1 MNLKIEKQWITDS
14 LPETALSQ
22 ISAFSK
28 SLTEDRQNKNFGSL
42 KSSQIRKFYGE
53 VKRIQTHGINK
64 NKMAFKMLKPKLA
77 YAVGRQKGNDHVK
90 INSFYQVIS
99 QAMDAVEI
107 DKADS
112 PDELNFR
119 FKNFVNLFEAIVA
132 YHKYHGGE

>member
-1 MNLKIEKQWITDS
+1 MNLRIEKQWITDS
-14 LPETALSQ
+14 LPESALSQ
-22 ISAFSK
+22 ISEFSK
-28 SLTEDRQNKNFGSL
+28 TLTEDKRNRDFGSL

-53 VKRIQTHGINK
+53 VKRIQTHGIEK

-77 YAVGRQKGNDHVK
+77 YAVGRQKGADQTK

-107 DKADS
+107 DNTSS
-112 PDELNFR
+112 PEELNFR